1 MKGRRVYVYR
11 GICDMRRSFD
21 RLARMVEEDLQRQ
34 PLSGDVYVFLNRG
47 TDRMKALYWD
57 RNGYV
62 LWYKLEENTRL
73 KEERSILIKEQS
85 HLIEER
91 DHLKE
96 QNEEFA
102 RLAGSQQATIKALQE
117 RVKGYI
123 RRIYGR
129 KSEKIDVTQMVFD
142 DVNQFLAA

>member
-1 MKGRRVYVYR
+1 MSSRE
-11 GICDMRRSFD
+11 
-21 RLARMVEEDLQRQ
+21 A
-34 PLSGDVYVFLNRG
+34 
-47 TDRMKALYWD
+47 AL
-57 RNGYV
+57 
-62 LWYKLEENTRL
+62 LEENARL
-73 KEERSILIKEQS
+73 KEKQSLLIKEQTD
-85 HLIEER
+85 LMEER

-102 RLAGSQQATIKALQE
+102 RLNDSQQATIKALQE

-142 DVNQFLAA
+142 DVILAAEKCLNPQEPPPHPDIVEEKVREHLRRK